1 MIKPIFY
8 LALPFIAI
16 NLKSQP
22 NYFIGLDTI
31 KAPKNLENTS
41 IIPLFHDTINVSSF
55 LIFINKEVK
64 LHKHITHDEQVYVME
79 GEGQMQLGEKIK
91 EIKKGDFIFIPKNTF
106 HSVKTT
112 SNNELKVISIQA
124 PYFDGKD
131 RFFKKPDND

>member
-64 LHKHITHDEQVYVME
+64 LHKHITHDEQVYVIE

-91 EIKKGDFIFIPKNTF
+91 EIGPKARLNIEEVLGIKIHLF
-106 HSVKTT
+106 LFVKVRKSWEDNPELYHSMG
-112 SNNELKVISIQA
+112 LK
-124 PYFDGKD
+124 F
-131 RFFKKPDND
+131 

>member
-55 LIFINKEVK
+55 LIFIKKEVK
-64 LHKHITHDEQVYVME
+64 LHKHITHDEQVYVIE
-79 GEGQMQLGEKIK
+79 GEGKMQLGEKIK
-91 EIKKGDFIFIPKNTF
+91 EIKKGDFIFIPKNTY

-131 RFFKKPDND
+131 RFFKKTDND

>member
-31 KAPKNLENTS
+31 KVPKNLENTS

-55 LIFINKEVK
+55 LIFIKKEVK
-64 LHKHITHDEQVYVME
+64 LHKHITHDEQVYVIE

-131 RFFKKPDND
+131 RFFKKSDND

>member
-41 IIPLFHDTINVSSF
+41 TIPLFHDTINVSSF
-55 LIFINKEVK
+55 LIFIKKEVK
-64 LHKHITHDEQVYVME
+64 LHKHITHDEQVYVIE

-131 RFFKKPDND
+131 RFFKKSDND

>member
-55 LIFINKEVK
+55 LIFIKNLQNILRQKKELLDIVISV
-64 LHKHITHDEQVYVME
+64 L
-79 GEGQMQLGEKIK
+79 
-91 EIKKGDFIFIPKNTF
+91 IFIV
-106 HSVKTT
+106 H
-112 SNNELKVISIQA
+112 
-124 PYFDGKD
+124 
-131 RFFKKPDND
+131 